1 MKVFKEFADHPFG
14 SWVINGLAVMA
25 FFIAF
30 KMIVAAALPQNG
42 APGAVRAG
50 VMSA

>member
-1 MKVFKEFADHPFG
+1 MKVFQEFADHPFG

-25 FFIAF
+25 FFIAI
-30 KMIVAAALPQNG
+30 KLIVAAALPQNG
-42 APGAVRAG
+42 PGGAVRAG